1 MAVDEG
7 INGPDT
13 PQGRIGFT
21 PEDVAQK
28 GMDLTIQHAA
38 GTHHRYMQVG
48 KLDTGLPSCPAP
60 TPGWHPLDLASE
72 LLMEHPDQTLR
83 GFSSVQGVFSPQHPT
98 EQHSGSHMELWA
110 CQEKTQRKEM
120 LDKPLSLGSA
130 NQLGHLGEATFSIQ

>member
-48 KLDTGLPSCPAP
+48 KLDTGSPSCPAP

-98 EQHSGSHMELWA
+98 EQHSGSHVEPWA
-110 CQEKTQRKEM
+110 CQEKHRGWRCWT
-120 LDKPLSLGSA
+120 S
-130 NQLGHLGEATFSIQ
+130 H